1 MPKIVDRNQYRKKLL
16 NKCFDLF
23 AEKGY
28 ASVTMREIS
37 QRLGVSTG
45 TLYHY
50 FPSKEA
56 MFEQLVEERYQ
67 QTIAS
72 IAPDLERAKTLAE
85 KIEIVFDF
93 VAKNEDYFLKQLF
106 LDIDFSQQQ
115 GREKLQQNTV
125 LKNLAERALAEFAE
139 LLGIRDPQVV
149 IFISALIDGLVLAR
163 LYNGERLCL
172 EEQGVL
178 LGKMLTAY
186 LEEGA
191 GRQVSRGEKQ

>member
-1 MPKIVDRNQYRKKLL
+1 MPKIVDRDQYRKKLL

-28 ASVTMREIS
+28 ASVTMREIA

-50 FPSKEA
+50 FPNKEA

-85 KIEIVFDF
+85 RIEIVFEF
-93 VAKNEDYFLKQLF
+93 VAKNEEYFLKQLF

-115 GREKLQQNTV
+115 GRDKLQQNTV
-125 LKNLAERALAEFAE
+125 LKKLAERALTEFAE
-139 LLGIRDPQVV
+139 ILGIRDPQVV
-149 IFISALIDGLVLAR
+149 IFISALIDGLILAR
-163 LYNGERLCL
+163 LYNGEMLCL
-172 EEQGVL
+172 ERQGVL
-178 LGKMLTAY
+178 LGKMLAAY
-186 LEEGA
+186 QAA
-191 GRQVSRGEKQ
+191 GGQVSQEEKEQ

>member
-1 MPKIVDRNQYRKKLL
+1 MPKIVDRDQYRKKLL

-28 ASVTMREIS
+28 ASVTMREIA

-50 FPSKEA
+50 FPNKEA

-67 QTIAS
+67 HAIAS
-72 IAPDLERAKTLAE
+72 IAPDLERVTTLAE
-85 KIEIVFDF
+85 RIQIVFDF
-93 VAKNEDYFLKQLF
+93 VAKNEEYFLKQLF

-125 LKNLAERALAEFAE
+125 LKKLAERALTEFAE
-139 LLGIRDPQVV
+139 ILGIRDPQMV
-149 IFISALIDGLVLAR
+149 IFISALIDGLILAR
-163 LYNGERLCL
+163 LYNGEMLCL

-186 LEEGA
+186 QEAGEQISKEEKE
-191 GRQVSRGEKQ
+191 Q